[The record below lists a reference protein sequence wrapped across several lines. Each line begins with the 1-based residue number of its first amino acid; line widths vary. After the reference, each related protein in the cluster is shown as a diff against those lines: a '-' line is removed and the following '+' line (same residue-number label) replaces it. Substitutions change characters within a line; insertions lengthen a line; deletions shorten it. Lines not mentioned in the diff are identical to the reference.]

1 MPYKNLVNDLNE
13 KCQFELNDERLF
25 EQVKYAMSRPAA
37 ERNAALKNVIKY
49 NFPEDC
55 GEYNEIRMKYNL
67 HYIYRGASMTIE
79 DERNKQ
85 RMHNI
90 PRFFMHYLDIV
101 TEMVKDIDP
110 NHKVL
115 PFLGLTQ
122 QETVDMQLEIA
133 DRISRK
139 ESFKYELFEVKG
151 LDGFYEDIKLARAD
165 KQTKEVHQYST
176 ASEAVKS
183 GIESVYMMKKLVEEE
198 LKERGWIWRI
208 MNWFGEAKPMRDII
222 KAAEKTLKEV
232 KFPNDRKTKDAV
244 KEKYNQP
251 AVYAMDK
258 EIIVNYAAKIYDEYK
273 NEYKNALKAINDNKD
288 KDIAAAADKD
298 GISAMFD
305 VRFRPSANVDELKG
319 QITIGN
325 QISKEYVHNNRSLD
339 PTVKKVFNANMQK
352 LSVMKDHWDKYADP
366 KRNRS
371 EEEIQNH
378 LDGILKQFDKAE
390 RDFIYNNPNYVP
402 VTIEDV
408 QKAMTVKEPVTVD
421 VEGNNKGNIEMSKPV
436 EIDPTAK
443 KEPVVKE

>member
-1 MPYKNLVNDLNE
+1 
-13 KCQFELNDERLF
+13 
-25 EQVKYAMSRPAA
+25 
-37 ERNAALKNVIKY
+37 
-49 NFPEDC
+49 
-55 GEYNEIRMKYNL
+55 
-67 HYIYRGASMTIE
+67 
-79 DERNKQ
+79 
-85 RMHNI
+85 
-90 PRFFMHYLDIV
+90 
-101 TEMVKDIDP
+101 
-110 NHKVL
+110 
-115 PFLGLTQ
+115 
-122 QETVDMQLEIA
+122 
-133 DRISRK
+133 
-139 ESFKYELFEVKG
+139 
-151 LDGFYEDIKLARAD
+151 
-165 KQTKEVHQYST
+165 
-176 ASEAVKS
+176 
-183 GIESVYMMKKLVEEE
+183 
-198 LKERGWIWRI
+198 

-258 EIIVNYAAKIYDEYK
+258 DIIVDYAAKIYDEYK

-325 QISKEYVHNNRSLD
+325 QISKEYVHNNRSLSPD
-339 PTVKKVFNANMQK
+339 AKKVFNANMQK
-352 LSVMKDHWDKYADP
+352 LIVMKDHWDKYADP
-366 KRNRS
+366 RRNRS

-378 LDGILKQFDKAE
+378 LNGILKQFDKAE

-421 VEGNNKGNIEMSKPV
+421 VEENNKGNLEMSKPV
-436 EIDPTAK
+436 EIDPAAK